1 MAIDDLLDEHEQSE
15 KVRTWL
21 KDNAAGLIG
30 GILLG
35 FALIGGW
42 RWWQAQQADARVESG
57 ERFQVALDNIQAG
70 KLDLAKPQV
79 AALPKGAYATLAAL
93 ELAKAQLQAGQR
105 DAAIATLRAVDPLEP
120 TLGAIAN
127 QRLARL
133 LIDAGKAD
141 EALKLLPT
149 DTLDAEVLQVRGDAH
164 FALGH
169 RNDARAAYTQA
180 LTHLDVG
187 APQRRLVELKL
198 SEVGGVPAKP
208 EAKS

>member
-15 KVRTWL
+15 KVQTWL

-42 RWWQAQQADARVESG
+42 RWWQSEQAHARVESG

-120 TLGAIAN
+120 SLGAIAN

-141 EALKLLPT
+141 EALKLLPAE
-149 DTLDAEVLQVRGDAH
+149 TLDPEVLQVRGDAH

-169 RNDARAAYTQA
+169 RDDARSAYMQA

-198 SEVGGVPAKP
+198 SEVGGIPAHP